1 MSKKDPAYSIF
12 TPLVTGEGCVSKDDL
27 TYKNCEFGTVKD
39 ERKVW
44 IRLPKHGA
52 PHVCGAS
59 FEVVNDPDG
68 SSTTKHF
75 KLASNDPL
83 LIIQKL
89 YEYDEAVHTAR
100 LRDEV
105 ARLSAEVKK
114 CDEKEAEFHVRVCNG
129 ATLTPD
135 ESKERKANAKEREKS
150 NSSRTELVSTLFLYY
165 KQFLDAVSSDFTTI
179 EREYCLSPCEV
190 EVEKIIYSRKAYAK
204 NSSSEQLDLTQRLP
218 DKDEEETPT
227 STYGF
232 HHDYSWGK
240 ETQRGICRERTL
252 DTLDECRSRHMKKL
266 FPVTGQAEAQYHY
279 LMHNVRVPIGMHM
292 KNFKDFLLRVS
303 RVMYLLP
310 TVKDL
315 ANGCYANIPDI
326 VARNSAFSDF
336 TVAQMCMNACPLA
349 VQEKYKAD
357 NPLEPMPLDPEKFQ
371 LEIEYD
377 LKKYFDEELKKR
389 KDQKKSD
396 LEKKKATGGGNSTSR
411 DAKSSG
417 AGKGSGG
424 AGKKQCS
431 RCVNGG
437 MPAVVFNSH
446 TDEKCEKFKADG
458 SVKKKDRQSFAQEHD
473 PTPRKDKKGKR
484 KKGKKAPK
492 KKGKKKKR
500 KVVTYETDSSADS
513 DDSGSDSD
521 SSSSS

>member
-12 TPLVTGEGCVSKDDL
+12 TPLVSGEGSVSKDDL
-27 TYKNCEFGTVKD
+27 TYRNCEFGTVKD
-39 ERKVW
+39 ESKVW
-44 IRLPKHGA
+44 IRIPKHGV

-68 SSTTKHF
+68 TSTTKHL

-105 ARLSAEVKK
+105 ARLSAEVKQ

-129 ATLTPD
+129 AALTAD

-150 NSSRTELVSTLFLYY
+150 NSSRNDLVSTLFLYY

-179 EREYCLSPCEV
+179 EREYCLSPCDV

-204 NSSSEQLDLTQRLP
+204 DASSGQLILTQRLP
-218 DKDEEETPT
+218 DKDEEETAT
-227 STYGF
+227 NSYGF
-232 HHDYSWGK
+232 HNDYSWGK
-240 ETQRGICRERTL
+240 EIQKGICRERTL

-326 VARNSAFSDF
+326 VARNSAFSEF

-349 VQEKYKAD
+349 IQEKYKAD
-357 NPLEPMPLDPEKFQ
+357 NPHEPMPLDPDKFQ

-377 LKKYFDEELKKR
+377 LKKHFEAELKKR
-389 KDQKKSD
+389 KEQKNKEA
-396 LEKKKATGGGNSTSR
+396 EKKKASGGKNSTSR
-411 DAKSSG
+411 DATSSG
-417 AGKGSGG
+417 AGNGSGG
-424 AGKKQCS
+424 AGEKQCS
-431 RCVNGG
+431 RCVKGG
-437 MPAVVFNSH
+437 MPAVVFKTH
-446 TDEKCEKFKADG
+446 RDGKCEKFNADG
-458 SVKKKDRQSFAQEHD
+458 SRKNADRQSFAQEHD
-473 PTPRKDKKGKR
+473 PTPRKVKKGKR
-484 KKGKKAPK
+484 KKGKKTPK

-500 KVVTYETDSSADS
+500 KVVTYETDSSDS

>member
-12 TPLVTGEGCVSKDDL
+12 TPLVSGEGSVSKDDL
-27 TYKNCEFGTVKD
+27 TYRNCEFGTVKD
-39 ERKVW
+39 ESKVW
-44 IRLPKHGA
+44 IRIPKHGV

-68 SSTTKHF
+68 TSTTKHL

-105 ARLSAEVKK
+105 ARLSAEVKQ

-129 ATLTPD
+129 AALTAD

-150 NSSRTELVSTLFLYY
+150 NSSRNDLVSTLFLYY

-179 EREYCLSPCEV
+179 EREYCLSPCDV

-204 NSSSEQLDLTQRLP
+204 DASSGQLILTQRLP
-218 DKDEEETPT
+218 DKDEEETAT
-227 STYGF
+227 NSYGF
-232 HHDYSWGK
+232 HNDYSWGK
-240 ETQRGICRERTL
+240 EIQKGICRERTL
-252 DTLDECRSRHMKKL
+252 ATLDECRSRHMKKL

-326 VARNSAFSDF
+326 VARNSAFSEF

-349 VQEKYKAD
+349 IQEKYKAD
-357 NPLEPMPLDPEKFQ
+357 NPHEPMPLDPDKFQ

-377 LKKYFDEELKKR
+377 LKKHFEAELKKR
-389 KDQKKSD
+389 KEQKNKEA
-396 LEKKKATGGGNSTSR
+396 EKKKASGGKNSTSR
-411 DAKSSG
+411 DATSSG
-417 AGKGSGG
+417 AGNGSGG
-424 AGKKQCS
+424 AGEKQCS
-431 RCVNGG
+431 RCVKGG
-437 MPAVVFNSH
+437 MPAVVFKTH
-446 TDEKCEKFKADG
+446 RDGKCEKFNADG
-458 SVKKKDRQSFAQEHD
+458 SRKNADRQSFAQEHD
-473 PTPRKDKKGKR
+473 PTPRKVKKGKR
-484 KKGKKAPK
+484 KKGKKTPK

-500 KVVTYETDSSADS
+500 KVVTYETDSSDS